1 MWKDGTPT
9 TGGSGRKE
17 HPKMR
22 TKPVLLLIVAVTG
35 WSSVPPASESRE
47 SALGEEIITVI
58 AAALD
63 SPAPALT
70 TIGIIDGTWNRIAD
84 EGIAAGIGQ
93 YAEESGTA
101 VECSWD
107 GDAGRH
113 ACSGNPS
120 LFLVF
125 EPYEGDATSDEIR
138 FMVSTLDFGT
148 AFRLSAKVVPIETGG
163 STIQPPRFTGFLHFA
178 YEPPG
183 DTGEELPE
191 RDNCRGTLTDSGAGL
206 QRAADTG
213 GMFWLNDTDDIYPS
227 AGVVYS
233 TTYGDRDTGRAK
245 VWVNR
250 REQPPGGLPHS
261 VTHATLHAT
270 LNDTYFTESTRL
282 EDMIRVE
289 SAARSAAAGCY
300 HLVRE
305 PGR

>member
-1 MWKDGTPT
+1 
-9 TGGSGRKE
+9 
-17 HPKMR
+17 MR
-22 TKPVLLLIVAVTG
+22 TKLALLLMIAVAG
-35 WSSVPPASESRE
+35 WSMVPPVPRNRE
-47 SALGEEIITVI
+47 SAIGEEIIAGI

-63 SPAPALT
+63 SPAPALS
-70 TIGIIDGTWNRIAD
+70 TIGILDGTWDRIAD
-84 EGIAAGIGQ
+84 SAVAAGIGK

-107 GDAGRH
+107 SDAGRH

-125 EPYEGDATSDEIR
+125 EPYEGDASPDEIR
-138 FMVSTLDFGT
+138 FMVSTPGFGT
-148 AFRLSAKVVPIETGG
+148 GFRLSARVTPIETGG
-163 STIQPPRFTGFLHFA
+163 SKIGPPRFTGFLHFA
-178 YEPPG
+178 YESPG

-191 RDNCRGTLTDSGAGL
+191 RDQCRGILTASADGL
-206 QRAADTG
+206 QRAGDTG
-213 GMFWLNDTDDIYPS
+213 GMFWLDSTDDIYPG

-245 VWVNR
+245 VWINR

-282 EDMIRVE
+282 EDMMRVE

-305 PGR
+305 PPGR